1 MPFTPKATHLI
12 DSMKYFGLFAV
23 WLFIGT
29 LLGAIGAVYSKM
41 ILAMF
46 LGWFL
51 AAVGLS
57 FQSIVLLTSSA
68 LFWWRAAVLIALI
81 ATTAVCLVFSFP
93 GLFVGLILFSL
104 YLLAALLACFW
115 SDRRAFSKR

>member
-1 MPFTPKATHLI
+1 
-12 DSMKYFGLFAV
+12 MKYFGLFAV